1 LDVAKGLSALH
12 ECGVVHGDVKPEN
25 ILMFEY
31 SRRWT
36 AKVSDFSHSLLDT
49 GEEKY
54 LPGGTIPY
62 NAPEWREK
70 LTTKKMFKTDVYS
83 YGILLGCVLAGFDWA
98 QEFVSNLEHGATK
111 GEREEYLLREKRT
124 DRFRSYLIDLLY
136 DRVDTALAARRED
149 LNATKAVLEHTLQS
163 NPDKRDLRQV
173 ITLLSM

>member
-1 LDVAKGLSALH
+1 
-12 ECGVVHGDVKPEN
+12 
-25 ILMFEY
+25 MFES
-31 SRRWT
+31 SRRWI

-83 YGILLGCVLAGFDWA
+83 YGILLGCVLVGFDWA
-98 QEFVSNLEHGATK
+98 QKFVSNLEHGATK
-111 GEREEYLLREKRT
+111 EEREEYLLREKQT
-124 DRFRSYLIDLLY
+124 DRFRSHVIDLLY
-136 DRVDTALAARRED
+136 DRVDRED

-163 NPDKRDLRQV
+163 NPDKRDLQQV